1 MQRDDSST
9 YSTSTMNMNPKFP
22 DQQEH
27 LKCPRCDSIN
37 TKFCYYNN
45 YNLSQPR
52 HFCKNCRRYWTK
64 GGTLRNIPIGGG
76 TRKNTKRSLNS
87 NKRGGAHSSSSS
99 STSPAVLAPPVAQP
113 KPEVSGMYGRYGDDR
128 MDGGGGSFSSLLGSP
143 PGGQFAKLL
152 MDGLSP
158 NLVDGSVEDGLIR
171 NPSAEEFE
179 SNFLRMNHKTSNQ
192 IEGAGG
198 GESSYYNQRDNGW
211 PDLSIYTPGSNFH

>member
-1 MQRDDSST
+1 MQRDDSS
-9 YSTSTMNMNPKFP
+9 YSATSMNMNPKFS

-27 LKCPRCDSIN
+27 PKCPRCDSIN

-76 TRKNTKRSLNS
+76 TRKNTAKRSLNS
-87 NKRGGAHSSSSS
+87 NKRGGAHPSSSSS
-99 STSPAVLAPPVAQP
+99 YSNSPAVAPPVVKR
-113 KPEVSGMYGRYGDDR
+113 KPEVWYGGDQMER
-128 MDGGGGSFSSLLGSP
+128 GGGSLSSLLGST
-143 PGGQFAKLL
+143 PGGHFAKLL

-158 NLVDGSVEDGLIR
+158 NQVDGSNEDGLIR
-171 NPSAEEFE
+171 NPNSVEEFE
-179 SNFLRMNHKTSNQ
+179 SNFLRMNHKTSNE
-192 IEGAGG
+192 IEGGGGG
-198 GESSYYNQRDNGW
+198 GESSYYNPRDNGW